1 MAKKFKICHIH
12 PNCSIPDQSTAQ
24 ETIIS
29 NNIWM
34 MCLPRNPLLSLCMLI
49 STITERFLCDFSI
62 ESWLILAWINQ
73 NPSSYW
79 FSNMQ
84 RGSLFGMLWVV
95 IWLNSTT
102 EHRCTG
108 ISHSVVNV
116 DFGQTIWTFYLHWLV
131 YGTHFFFIN
140 AHECTY

>member
-49 STITERFLCDFSI
+49 STITKRFLCDFSI
-62 ESWLILAWINQ
+62 ESWLIYSLNKSKSIQLLILQHAAWKFIRYALGGNLIKQ
-73 NPSSYW
+73 YHGTQMYWYISLSGECRFWSNYLNFLSSLI
-79 FSNMQ
+79 
-84 RGSLFGMLWVV
+84 GVH
-95 IWLNSTT
+95 T
-102 EHRCTG
+102 
-108 ISHSVVNV
+108 
-116 DFGQTIWTFYLHWLV
+116 
-131 YGTHFFFIN
+131 FFFIN